1 MGSGFK
7 VIKTVSA
14 DFMQLQWDQLFRYH
28 VKLSSLEKEDN
39 ALKETINA
47 HRISSIMAGPPKI

>member
-1 MGSGFK
+1 MGRGFK

-14 DFMQLQWDQLFRYH
+14 DVMQLQWDQLFRYH
-28 VKLSSLEKEDN
+28 VKLSSLKKEDN

-47 HRISSIMAGPPKI
+47 HRISSIMDGPP